1 MRDELV
7 CQKKKKKDIF
17 ESSTANCLASPGIWA
32 NMLQGLA
39 IRGYMG
45 ATGSFTALK
54 SCAVLYSP
62 FGLTAGRKEAVM
74 EPGGRPEAVS

>member
-1 MRDELV
+1 
-7 CQKKKKKDIF
+7 
-17 ESSTANCLASPGIWA
+17 
-32 NMLQGLA
+32 MLQGLA

-54 SCAVLYSP
+54 SCVVLYSP

-74 EPGGRPEAVS
+74 EPGGRPEAAS